1 MRSEK
6 VVFKLCSPFA
16 ATEMIRRLAM
26 KHKAEPTIAC
36 VSNPAGERTLV
47 VAAKNGDEQ
56 AFETLFKRYQRKTF
70 AVVLRYTRV
79 VEDAEDIV
87 QQSFYK
93 AFVHLCQFQ
102 GESSFSTWL
111 TRIAI
116 NEALMFLR
124 RIGPTREVSI
134 DSVADTEGSP
144 ASLEIPDSNADPET
158 RYSQQEEV
166 QILSK
171 AVRNLRPRLRTT
183 IALSELRELST
194 SETARRMGLSVA
206 AVKARIFRGKRELR
220 KELVSSLKPSAK
232 PMAGTS
238 RRIPQHHLCNAS
250 GL

>member
-1 MRSEK
+1 
-6 VVFKLCSPFA
+6 
-16 ATEMIRRLAM
+16 M

-36 VSNPAGERTLV
+36 VSDLAGERMLI

-56 AFETLFKRYQRKTF
+56 AFETLFKRYRRRTL

-124 RIGPTREVSI
+124 HVRLTREVSI
-134 DSVADTEGSP
+134 DKIGDEEGSP
-144 ASLEIPDSNADPET
+144 AILEKPDLNPNPESS
-158 RYSQQEEV
+158 YSQREEV
-166 QILSK
+166 RILSK
-171 AVRNLRPRLRTT
+171 AVRNLRPALRTA
-183 IALSELRELST
+183 IVLRELRELST
-194 SETARRMGLSVA
+194 SETARRMGLPA
-206 AVKARIFRGKRELR
+206 GTVKARIFRGRRQLREKLGSYLKRTQ
-220 KELVSSLKPSAK
+220 KPETNI
-232 PMAGTS
+232 AGH
-238 RRIPQHHLCNAS
+238 IPQPHLCNAP
-250 GL
+250 GF

>member
-1 MRSEK
+1 MNHR
-6 VVFKLCSPFA
+6 
-16 ATEMIRRLAM
+16 T
-26 KHKAEPTIAC
+26 EPTIAC
-36 VSNPAGERTLV
+36 VSDPAGERTLV
-47 VAAKNGDEQ
+47 VAAKNGDDQ
-56 AFETLFKRYQRKTF
+56 AFETLFKRYERKTL

-124 RIGPTREVSI
+124 SIGAVRKVSI
-134 DSVADTEGSP
+134 DDILDAGSAD
-144 ASLEIPDSNADPET
+144 SLGIPDSNADPET
-158 RYSQQEEV
+158 RCSQREEV
-166 QILSK
+166 RILSK

-183 IALSELRELST
+183 IVLSELRELST

-206 AVKARIFRGKRELR
+206 TVKARRFRGKRELR
-220 KELVSSLKPSAK
+220 QKLASYLKPTRK
-232 PMAGTS
+232 PGTDIA
-238 RRIPQHHLCNAS
+238 RHTPQPLCNAS
-250 GL
+250 GF

>member
-1 MRSEK
+1 
-6 VVFKLCSPFA
+6 
-16 ATEMIRRLAM
+16 M
-26 KHKAEPTIAC
+26 KHRAERTIALA
-36 VSNPAGERTLV
+36 SDPEGERTLV

-56 AFETLFKRYQRKTF
+56 AFETLFKRYQRRTL

-124 RIGPTREVSI
+124 RIAAVREVSLDDLRDAQGREAI
-134 DSVADTEGSP
+134 
-144 ASLEIPDSNADPET
+144 LEIPDPNADPEA
-158 RYSQQEEV
+158 RCSQREEV
-166 QILSK
+166 RILSK

-183 IALSELRELST
+183 IALRELRELPT

-220 KELVSSLKPSAK
+220 QELGSYLKPTRK
-232 PMAGTS
+232 PGTGIA
-238 RRIPQHHLCNAS
+238 RHIPQPLCNAS

>member
-1 MRSEK
+1 
-6 VVFKLCSPFA
+6 
-16 ATEMIRRLAM
+16 M

-36 VSNPAGERTLV
+36 VNDPAGERTLV

-56 AFETLFKRYQRKTF
+56 AFETLFKRYQRKTL

-124 RIGPTREVSI
+124 RIAAVREVLI
-134 DSVADTEGSP
+134 DDTRDAESAD
-144 ASLEIPDSNADPET
+144 SLGIPDSNADPET
-158 RYSQQEEV
+158 RCSQREEAR
-166 QILSK
+166 ILSQ
-171 AVRNLRPRLRTT
+171 AVRNLRPALRTT
-183 IALSELRELST
+183 IVLRELRELST
-194 SETARRMGLSVA
+194 SETARRMGLSVGT
-206 AVKARIFRGKRELR
+206 VKGRIFRGKRQLR
-220 KELVSSLKPSAK
+220 QKLRSCLKTNAK
-232 PMAGTS
+232 SGDIT
-238 RRIPQHHLCNAS
+238 RNLPQPHLCDAS
-250 GL
+250 GF

>member
-1 MRSEK
+1 
-6 VVFKLCSPFA
+6 
-16 ATEMIRRLAM
+16 M
-26 KHKAEPTIAC
+26 KHKAEPTITC
-36 VSNPAGERTLV
+36 VSDPAGERTLV
-47 VAAKNGDEQ
+47 AAAKNGDEQ
-56 AFETLFKRYQRKTF
+56 AFETLFKRYQRRTF

-124 RIGPTREVSI
+124 SIGAVRKVSI
-134 DSVADTEGSP
+134 DDILDAGSAD
-144 ASLEIPDSNADPET
+144 SLGIPDSNADPET
-158 RYSQQEEV
+158 RCSQREEV
-166 QILSK
+166 RILSK

-183 IALSELRELST
+183 IVLSELRELST

-206 AVKARIFRGKRELR
+206 TVKARRFRGKRELR
-220 KELVSSLKPSAK
+220 QKLASYLKPTRK
-232 PMAGTS
+232 PGTDIA
-238 RRIPQHHLCNAS
+238 RHTPQPLCNAS
-250 GL
+250 GF

>member
-1 MRSEK
+1 MN
-6 VVFKLCSPFA
+6 
-16 ATEMIRRLAM
+16 
-26 KHKAEPTIAC
+26 HKAEPTIAC
-36 VSNPAGERTLV
+36 VSDPAGERTLV
-47 VAAKNGDEQ
+47 AAAKNGDEQ

-124 RIGPTREVSI
+124 SIGAVRKVSI
-134 DSVADTEGSP
+134 DDILDAGSAD
-144 ASLEIPDSNADPET
+144 SLGTPDSNADPET
-158 RYSQQEEV
+158 RCSQQEEV
-166 QILSK
+166 RILSK
-171 AVRNLRPRLRTT
+171 AVRNLRPGLRTT
-183 IALSELRELST
+183 IVLSELRELST
-194 SETARRMGLSVA
+194 SDTARRMGLSVA

-220 KELVSSLKPSAK
+220 QELASYLKPTRK
-232 PMAGTS
+232 PGTDIA
-238 RRIPQHHLCNAS
+238 RHIPQPHLCNAS

>member
-1 MRSEK
+1 
-6 VVFKLCSPFA
+6 
-16 ATEMIRRLAM
+16 M
-26 KHKAEPTIAC
+26 KHRAELTIAY
-36 VSNPAGERTLV
+36 VSNPVSERTLV

-56 AFETLFKRYQRKTF
+56 AFETLFKRYQRKTM

-124 RIGPTREVSI
+124 RISAVREVSLDDI
-134 DSVADTEGSP
+134 HDAQGS
-144 ASLEIPDSNADPET
+144 AAILEIPDSNADPET
-158 RYSQQEEV
+158 RCSQREEAR
-166 QILSK
+166 ILSK
-171 AVRNLRPRLRTT
+171 AVRNLRPRLRET
-183 IALSELRELST
+183 IALTELRELST
-194 SETARRMGLSVA
+194 SETALRMGLSVA
-206 AVKARIFRGKRELR
+206 AVKTRIFRGKRELR
-220 KELVSSLKPSAK
+220 RELTSYLKPTRK
-232 PMAGTS
+232 PRKGIA
-238 RRIPQHHLCNAS
+238 RHIPQPLCNAS

>member
-1 MRSEK
+1 
-6 VVFKLCSPFA
+6 
-16 ATEMIRRLAM
+16 M

-36 VSNPAGERTLV
+36 VSDPAGERTLV

-56 AFETLFKRYQRKTF
+56 AFETLFKRYQRKIL

-124 RIGPTREVSI
+124 HIRALREVSI
-134 DSVADTEGSP
+134 DSISDAEGSP
-144 ASLEIPDSNADPET
+144 ASLEDTRLKCRPGNPLLAARGSADSVEGGSEFAPGAAHSNRVE
-158 RYSQQEEV
+158 
-166 QILSK
+166 
-171 AVRNLRPRLRTT
+171 RT
-183 IALSELRELST
+183 S
-194 SETARRMGLSVA
+194 
-206 AVKARIFRGKRELR
+206 
-220 KELVSSLKPSAK
+220 
-232 PMAGTS
+232 
-238 RRIPQHHLCNAS
+238 
-250 GL
+250 

>member
-1 MRSEK
+1 MN
-6 VVFKLCSPFA
+6 
-16 ATEMIRRLAM
+16 
-26 KHKAEPTIAC
+26 HKAEPTIAC
-36 VSNPAGERTLV
+36 MSDPAGERTLV

-56 AFETLFKRYQRKTF
+56 AFETLFKRYERRTF

-124 RIGPTREVSI
+124 SIGAVRKVSI
-134 DSVADTEGSP
+134 DDILDAGSAD
-144 ASLEIPDSNADPET
+144 SLGIPDSNADPET
-158 RYSQQEEV
+158 RCSQREEV
-166 QILSK
+166 RILSK

-183 IALSELRELST
+183 IVLSELRELST

-206 AVKARIFRGKRELR
+206 TVKARRFRGKRELR
-220 KELVSSLKPSAK
+220 QKLAPYLKPTRK
-232 PMAGTS
+232 PGTDIA
-238 RRIPQHHLCNAS
+238 RHTPQPLCNAS
-250 GL
+250 GF

>member
-1 MRSEK
+1 
-6 VVFKLCSPFA
+6 
-16 ATEMIRRLAM
+16 M

-36 VSNPAGERTLV
+36 VSDPAGERTLV

-56 AFETLFKRYQRKTF
+56 AFETLFKRYQRRTF

-124 RIGPTREVSI
+124 SIGAVRTMSIEESSEREEPSN
-134 DSVADTEGSP
+134 A
-144 ASLEIPDSNADPET
+144 LEIPDSSPDPET
-158 RYSQQEEV
+158 SCARQEEV
-166 QILSK
+166 QILSQ
-171 AVRNLRPRLRTT
+171 ALGNLRPQMRKAIQLRD
-183 IALSELRELST
+183 LEELST
-194 SETARRMGLSVA
+194 EEAARRMGLSA
-206 AVKARIFRGKRELR
+206 GALKARLFHARRKLREKLSRHLR
-220 KELVSSLKPSAK
+220 ARPLSPN
-232 PMAGTS
+232 
-238 RRIPQHHLCNAS
+238 CNRTGARFTTATPKAA
-250 GL
+250 

>member
-1 MRSEK
+1 
-6 VVFKLCSPFA
+6 
-16 ATEMIRRLAM
+16 M

-36 VSNPAGERTLV
+36 VSDPAGERTLV

-70 AVVLRYTRV
+70 AVVLRYTRA

-124 RIGPTREVSI
+124 RIGAVREVSLDDI
-134 DSVADTEGSP
+134 RDAQGRA
-144 ASLEIPDSNADPET
+144 ASLEIPDSSADPET
-158 RYSQQEEV
+158 RCSQREEV
-166 QILSK
+166 RILSK
-171 AVRNLRPRLRTT
+171 ALRNLRPRLRTT

-206 AVKARIFRGKRELR
+206 AAKARIFRGKRELR
-220 KELVSSLKPSAK
+220 QELASYLKPTRK
-232 PMAGTS
+232 PGTGIA
-238 RRIPQHHLCNAS
+238 RPIPQPLCNAS

>member
-1 MRSEK
+1 
-6 VVFKLCSPFA
+6 
-16 ATEMIRRLAM
+16 M

-36 VSNPAGERTLV
+36 VSDPAGERTLV

-56 AFETLFKRYQRKTF
+56 AFETLFKRYQRKTL

-124 RIGPTREVSI
+124 RIGATREVPI
-134 DSVADTEGSP
+134 DDIRDAQGA
-144 ASLEIPDSNADPET
+144 ASLGIPDSNADPET
-158 RYSQQEEV
+158 RCSQREEV
-166 QILSK
+166 RILSK
-171 AVRNLRPRLRTT
+171 AVRDLSPGLRTT
-183 IALSELRELST
+183 IVLSELRELST
-194 SETARRMGLSVA
+194 SDTARRMGLSVA

-220 KELVSSLKPSAK
+220 QELASYLKPTRK
-232 PMAGTS
+232 PGTDIA
-238 RRIPQHHLCNAS
+238 RHIPQPHLCNAS